1 MTLIEH
7 VFLIASTPLRAPDWT
22 TMIGAAEV
30 LVVAL
35 ILLIIIFSRQ
45 KRASTPKHST
55 DPDGWTIQARIR
67 IPRRFMTLVGTVGA
81 AVATAALAFWLDLPS
96 VVSTIAT
103 GAVAGTTGVLLASR
117 DARRRR

>member
-1 MTLIEH
+1 
-7 VFLIASTPLRAPDWT
+7 
-22 TMIGAAEV
+22 MIGAAEV

-45 KRASTPKHST
+45 KRASTPKYPT

-81 AVATAALAFWLDLPS
+81 AVATAGLAFWLDLPS
-96 VVSTIAT
+96 VVGTIAT
-103 GAVAGTTGVLLASR
+103 GAVAGTTGVLLAGR